1 MKYVFFDI
9 DGTIRGKSREI
20 TNRNREAIKLSYV
33 QEERLF
39 QLLKT
44 F

>member
-1 MKYVFFDI
+1 MEQFVVKVE
-9 DGTIRGKSREI
+9 RLLKEI
-20 TNRNREAIKLSYV
+20 EKPFEKMDIKLSYV